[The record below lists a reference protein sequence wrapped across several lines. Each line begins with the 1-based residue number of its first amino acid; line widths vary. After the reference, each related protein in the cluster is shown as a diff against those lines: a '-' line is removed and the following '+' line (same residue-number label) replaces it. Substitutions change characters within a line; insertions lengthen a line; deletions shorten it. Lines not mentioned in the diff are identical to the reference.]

1 MRVRSTQHLVKL
13 GFFALALFLGA
24 AISSPGQRTPN
35 GAAGSEIS
43 CVVCHSDV
51 YVRIKDTLHSRE
63 GVDCTS
69 CHGGDAKALNVAGA
83 HTNNF
88 RRAFDRK
95 QIVELC
101 ASCHSDNVKMK
112 PYGIPTD
119 QHALYLTSVHGKRL
133 MQGDARVAACTDC
146 HGVHRILGP
155 ADQNSPVFRENIP
168 RTCGKCHENAE
179 MMKDYNVSS
188 SVVGEYRAGVHG
200 RALLE
205 RHNQQSPE
213 CTRCHGTHG
222 AAPPGIGD
230 VGKVCGQCHTK
241 TLESFRQG
249 PHAAALQAGKL
260 SDCATCH
267 GNHGVERAG
276 REMWSISCAKCHKS
290 DSPQAGI
297 GKTIQGQFTQAE
309 AEIER
314 ARTSIEDARR
324 IPLDVTDYEASLS
337 DASTYLLE
345 ARPVSHDVSLENAED
360 LTRRARSIAT
370 EIQGDL
376 RKKMSVF
383 RGRTIVL
390 FLVLFYIAI
399 SIGVVVKFRR
409 ELEARRAKRGPAVRS

>member
-1 MRVRSTQHLVKL
+1 MKAGAKQRVVKL
-13 GFFALALFLGA
+13 AFFALALFAAAAASSRGQGA
-24 AISSPGQRTPN
+24 PG
-35 GAAGSEIS
+35 GALSESS

-51 YVRIKDTLHSRE
+51 YVQLRDTPHSRE

-83 HTNNF
+83 HTKDF

-95 QIVELC
+95 RIVELC

-119 QHALYLTSVHGKRL
+119 QQALYLTSVHGKKL

-146 HGVHRILGP
+146 HGVHQILGP
-155 ADQNSPVFRENIP
+155 ADARSPIFRENIP

-179 MMKDYNVSS
+179 LMKAHNVTS
-188 SVVGEYRAGVHG
+188 SVVSEYRAGVHG

-249 PHAAALQAGKL
+249 PHASGLQTGKL
-260 SDCATCH
+260 SDCAACH

-276 REMWSISCAKCHKS
+276 VEMWSISCSRCHKNGG
-290 DSPQAGI
+290 PQAER
-297 GKTIQGQFTQAE
+297 GKAIQSLLIRAE
-309 AEIER
+309 AEINK
-314 ARTSIEDARR
+314 ARTAIEDARR

-337 DASTYLLE
+337 DALTYLVE
-345 ARPVSHDVSLENAED
+345 ARPISHDLSVENAEE
-360 LTRRARSIAT
+360 LTRGARSIAA

-376 RKKMSVF
+376 AKKMGVY

-390 FLVLFYIAI
+390 LLILFYVAI
-399 SIGVVVKFRR
+399 SIGVVLKFRG
-409 ELEARRAKRGPAVRS
+409 EIETRRAAGKR